1 MTIKANIH
9 EAKTNLSKLI
19 AAAKQGEEVI
29 ISRAG
34 QPEVRLVPVQGG
46 EKPKRREFGAW
57 AGKVWMAPDMDAVDR
72 EIADDF
78 YNSKIFPDG
87 DV

>member
-34 QPEVRLVPVQGG
+34 QPEVRLVPIQAD
-46 EKPKRREFGAW
+46 EKPKRRQFGA
-57 AGKVWMAPDMDAVDR
+57 
-72 EIADDF
+72 
-78 YNSKIFPDG
+78 
-87 DV
+87 

>member
-34 QPEVRLVPVQGG
+34 QPEVRLVPVQADDKPRRRFGG
-46 EKPKRREFGAW
+46 DW

>member
-34 QPEVRLVPVQGG
+34 QPEVRLVPIQAD
-46 EKPKRREFGAW
+46 EKPKRRQFGAW

-72 EIADDF
+72 EIAEDF